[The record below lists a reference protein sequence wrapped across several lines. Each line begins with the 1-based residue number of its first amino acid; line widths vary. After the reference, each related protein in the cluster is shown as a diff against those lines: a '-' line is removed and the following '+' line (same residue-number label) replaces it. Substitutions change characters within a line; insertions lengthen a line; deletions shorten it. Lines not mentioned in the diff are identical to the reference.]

1 VAIVLLAAM
10 IAAAALEPFTRVTML
25 HAAWVTA
32 GLLEATR
39 CCTVERARASL
50 DLSVLFAIGSALL
63 IGRAMETS
71 GLAAAIAGSLSGVVN
86 PSNPRAMLATVYLL
100 TLVFTE
106 LLANAAAAALVFPIA
121 HAWTAAAGLHF
132 LPFGVSIAVAASAGF
147 ASPLGY
153 QTHLMVYGVGGYRFS
168 DFARIGVPLDL
179 VTMTLTVAIAPLA
192 FPF

>member
-1 VAIVLLAAM
+1 
-10 IAAAALEPFTRVTML
+10 
-25 HAAWVTA
+25 
-32 GLLEATR
+32 
-39 CCTVERARASL
+39 
-50 DLSVLFAIGSALL
+50 
-63 IGRAMETS
+63 
-71 GLAAAIAGSLSGVVN
+71 
-86 PSNPRAMLATVYLL
+86 
-100 TLVFTE
+100 

-179 VTMTLTVAIAPLA
+179 VAMTLTVAIAPLA